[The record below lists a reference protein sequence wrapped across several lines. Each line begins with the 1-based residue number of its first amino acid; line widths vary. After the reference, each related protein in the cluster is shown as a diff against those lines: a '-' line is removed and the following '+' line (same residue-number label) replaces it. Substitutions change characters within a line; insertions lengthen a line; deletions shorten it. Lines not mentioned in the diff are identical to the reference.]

1 MITYKQ
7 YKILPDEYIKSKVL
21 EFIYEDI
28 PSRDLTTQGVSE
40 NNNVIAEI
48 QAVDSL
54 IFSGEKII
62 PYFFPNSCSIK
73 LYVKDGQL
81 LKNNS
86 IIGTIQGPAKIILSQ
101 ERSMLNLIQRLC
113 GISSITKEYVQIA
126 QPYNVKILDTRKTTP
141 GLRLFEKYAVSIGGG
156 FNHRLNLSEGILIKD
171 NHIQSYG
178 SISQA
183 ISAIKNFDSNL
194 PIELEI
200 DSLNQLSEGLKMNIE
215 GYLLDNMSP
224 TIVAQAVKII
234 RNYNSGKK
242 IFIEASGGI
251 TIKNLSS
258 YLDSGVD
265 AISVGA
271 ITHSVISKD
280 IRLEFNYK

>member
-1 MITYKQ
+1 MIIYKQ
-7 YKILPDEYIKSKVL
+7 YKILPHEYIKSKVS
-21 EFIYEDI
+21 EFIYEDM
-28 PSRDLTTQGVSE
+28 PNKDLTTQGVLD
-40 NNNVIAEI
+40 NNNVVAEI

-62 PYFFPNSCSIK
+62 PYFFPNSCSVRM
-73 LYVKDGQL
+73 YAKDGEK
-81 LKNNS
+81 LKKNS
-86 IIGTIQGPAKIILSQ
+86 IIGKIQGPAKIILSQ

-113 GISSITKEYVQIA
+113 GISSITNKYVQIA
-126 QPYNVKILDTRKTTP
+126 QPYKIKILDTRKTTP

-183 ISAIKNFDSNL
+183 INAIKNINSNL
-194 PIELEI
+194 PIELEV
-200 DSLNQLSEGLKMNIE
+200 DKLNQLSEGLKMNIE

-224 TIVAQAVKII
+224 AIVAKAVKMI
-234 RNYNSGKK
+234 RNYNGGKN

-258 YLDSGVD
+258 YLDSGVN
-265 AISVGA
+265 AISIGA

-280 IRLEFNYK
+280 IRLEFSYK

>member
-1 MITYKQ
+1 LITYKQ

-62 PYFFPNSCSIK
+62 PYFFPSSCSIK

-183 ISAIKNFDSNL
+183 ISTIKNIDSNL

-200 DSLNQLSEGLKMNIE
+200 DNLNQLSEGLKMNIE